1 MTTIKKPK
9 KQKLRNAEY
18 YDLQA
23 TFDKL
28 YLESK
33 NGKTFT
39 KIMPII
45 LSENNIRLAYR
56 NLKRNSGSKT
66 AGTDN
71 KTIKD
76 LETWK
81 EPDLVRY
88 VRKRLEWYIPQPVRR
103 VEIAK
108 DNGKT
113 RPLGIPT
120 IQDRLIQQCFLQVL
134 EPICEAKFHDRSFG
148 FRPNRSQENAVAV
161 AYSLMQ
167 IQHLHFVVDLDIKGF
182 FDNVSHGKLLRQ
194 MWALGIRDKTVLSI
208 LSAMLKAEVAGIGFR
223 KKERPRAG
231 SFPHC
236 CPTLCSTSWIG
247 GYPANGKPCRCAKT
261 MCAPARIMAWRKRPT
276 RTKSC
281 GKNLGSRSAMA
292 YDMPMTSV
300 FLPQAAGR

>member
-1 MTTIKKPK
+1 M
-9 KQKLRNAEY
+9 
-18 YDLQA
+18 QA

-120 IQDRLIQQCFLQVL
+120 IQDRLIQQCFCKCWNPFVKRNFTTAALGFAQTA
-134 EPICEAKFHDRSFG
+134 AKK
-148 FRPNRSQENAVAV
+148 NAVAV

-208 LSAMLKAEVAGIGFR
+208 LSAMLKAEVAGIGFPE
-223 KKERPRAG
+223 KGTPQG
-231 SFPHC
+231 GIISPLLS
-236 CPTLCSTSWIG
+236 TLCSTSWIG

-261 MCAPARIMAWRKRPT
+261 MCAPARIWRG
-276 RTKSC
+276 
-281 GKNLGSRSAMA
+281 GKDLRVQS
-292 YDMPMTSV
+292 P
-300 FLPQAAGR
+300 AGKI

>member
-1 MTTIKKPK
+1 MTTTKKPK
-9 KQKLRNAEY
+9 KAKTEKRGIF
-18 YDLQA
+18 DLQA

-28 YLESK
+28 YSESK
-33 NGKTFT
+33 NGKNLYENHAYHTFR
-39 KIMPII
+39 KQYPPC
-45 LSENNIRLAYR
+45 LPQPKKEQREQD
-56 NLKRNSGSKT
+56 G
-66 AGTDN
+66 GTDH

-182 FDNVSHGKLLRQ
+182 LRQ
-194 MWALGIRDKTVLSI
+194 REPWETAAANVG
-208 LSAMLKAEVAGIGFR
+208 AGN
-223 KKERPRAG
+223 P
-231 SFPHC
+231 
-236 CPTLCSTSWIG
+236 
-247 GYPANGKPCRCAKT
+247 
-261 MCAPARIMAWRKRPT
+261 
-276 RTKSC
+276 
-281 GKNLGSRSAMA
+281 
-292 YDMPMTSV
+292 
-300 FLPQAAGR
+300 